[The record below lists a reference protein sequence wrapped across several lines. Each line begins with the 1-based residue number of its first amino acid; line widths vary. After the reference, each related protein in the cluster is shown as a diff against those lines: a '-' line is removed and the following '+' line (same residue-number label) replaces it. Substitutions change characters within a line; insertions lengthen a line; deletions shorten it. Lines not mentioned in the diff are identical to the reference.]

1 MKCCIGWNKRDTGLE
16 STQQHGGISSVV
28 VVIVVIAVIIVN
40 VDLELLVHAVL
51 RAPAHRGGLRRSA
64 RAPCPS

>member
-1 MKCCIGWNKRDTGLE
+1 MKSCIGWNKRDTRLE

-28 VVIVVIAVIIVN
+28 VVVVVVVVVN
-40 VDLELLVHAVL
+40 IDVKRLVLAIL
-51 RAPAHRGGLRRSA
+51 RGSAHHSGLPRSA

>member
-28 VVIVVIAVIIVN
+28 VVVFIVDIDVKR
-40 VDLELLVHAVL
+40 LVPTIL
-51 RAPAHRGGLRRSA
+51 RAPAHHSGLPHSA